1 MTVRI
6 LTEIQKSVIAQQYSF
21 IKVPVKDLANDY
33 KVSVRTI
40 QRVLV
45 ERGLSKVQKP
55 RALPVLNKQIE
66 ILHST
71 DKPGVIG
78 TLKGFFKSIFSSKQQ
93 ISDDQTT
100 K

>member
-6 LTEIQKSVIAQQYSF
+6 LTETQKSVIAQQYSF
-21 IKVPVKDLANDY
+21 IKVPVKDLAKDY
-33 KVSVRTI
+33 KVSIRTI
-40 QRVLV
+40 QRVLT
-45 ERGLSKVQKP
+45 ERGVNQVRKSIAIP
-55 RALPVLNKQIE
+55 ILNRQIE
-66 ILHST
+66 VLHST

-78 TLKGFFKSIFSSKQQ
+78 TIKGFFKSIFSSKQQ